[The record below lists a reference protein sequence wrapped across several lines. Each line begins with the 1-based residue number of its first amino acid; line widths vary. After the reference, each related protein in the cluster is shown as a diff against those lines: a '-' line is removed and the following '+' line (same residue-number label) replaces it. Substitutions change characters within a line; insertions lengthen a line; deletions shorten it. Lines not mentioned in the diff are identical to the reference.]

1 VKKHILFGELVSS
14 KIKLYCKYVMSLISL
29 DQTIYKKLN
38 PNAYLLEKRR
48 LQIEL
53 LKLQEDVIKNN
64 RKICIAFEGRDTAG
78 KSSAINFFSEHL
90 IPKNFR
96 YVHLGIPSKWES
108 SHWFQRWQKVLPKNG
123 EIAFLDRS
131 WYTRAITEP
140 VMNYC
145 NEKQYRAFMN
155 KVNTWED
162 NLTNSGTEITKFYF
176 SLSKDQQKKRI
187 NARRNSQLKYWK
199 LSENDERIVTKWDAF
214 TLYKEQM
221 FSKTSTENSPW
232 IVINSNNKMIARLTA
247 LRFLL
252 NKTDYEKKKLLKPVS
267 WSKDIANY
275 SASLDGVIFNN
286 LNYEQYMSITKYS
299 DDS

>member
-162 NLTNSGTEITKFYF
+162 DLTNSGTEITKFYF

>member
-1 VKKHILFGELVSS
+1 
-14 KIKLYCKYVMSLISL
+14 MSLISL
-29 DQTIYKKLN
+29 DQTIYKQLN
-38 PNAYLLEKRR
+38 PSAYALEKRR

-78 KSSAINFFSEHL
+78 KSSAIKFFSEHL

-162 NLTNSGTEITKFYF
+162 DLTNSGTEITKFYF

-199 LSENDERIVTKWDAF
+199 LSENDERIVTKWNAF